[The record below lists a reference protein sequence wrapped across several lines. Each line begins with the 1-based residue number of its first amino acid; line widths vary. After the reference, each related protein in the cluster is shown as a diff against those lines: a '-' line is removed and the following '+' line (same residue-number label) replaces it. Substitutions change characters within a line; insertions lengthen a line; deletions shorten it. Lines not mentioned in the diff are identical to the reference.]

1 VVAVVTFKIGLIT
14 ISPILSVATE
24 LIRLIREAKESD
36 ARLLLELL
44 TNLDK
49 ETDFML
55 YEPGER
61 KSTIAD
67 IQLQIRKASD
77 TSSILLVAEEN
88 EKIVGFLS
96 GDRGFVNR
104 IKHSCYLVIG
114 ILRDYA
120 RKGIGTTLFQ
130 EMEKWARLNSIERL
144 ELTVMIHNEAAI
156 KLYKKMGFRV
166 EGLKEK
172 SLRVDGKY
180 IDEYYM
186 SKIL

>member
-1 VVAVVTFKIGLIT
+1 VVAAVTFKIGLIA
-14 ISPILSVATE
+14 ILPIMGVVTE
-24 LIRLIREAKESD
+24 LIRLIREVKESD

-44 TNLDK
+44 ISLDK

-61 KSTIAD
+61 KSTIED

-104 IKHSCYLVIG
+104 VKHSCYIVIG

-120 RKGIGTTLFQ
+120 HKGIGTTLFQ